1 MSRPSPT
8 TARLSTPRLSPL
20 PTLLPLSMPL
30 PALWSTLPPLSMP
43 LPALWSTPL
52 LLSMPPS
59 TLPPF
64 TAEPVR
70 CRTSPCQSLTRER
83 TGRPPSPRPSEP
95 PSPPSTTHPAL
106 STELTAGGDL
116 PTLDTE
122 LSLVKKLKQPII
134 ADDHDTEDIR
144 RLNRLFD
151 APKQIDTYKIYDE
164 VLSCDIHQVI
174 YLNNLFC
181 GKYTLLLRKK

>member
-1 MSRPSPT
+1 MGSLSLTAEPSTSPTLPTTSRDMLPPSPT

-20 PTLLPLSMPL
+20 PTLLPTPL
-30 PALWSTLPPLSMP
+30 PLPVPL
-43 LPALWSTPL
+43 STPL
-52 LLSMPPS
+52 PLSTPPC

-70 CRTSPCQSLTRER
+70 CRTSPCQSPSRER

-95 PSPPSTTHPAL
+95 PLPPSTTHPAL

-116 PTLDTE
+116 PLLDTE
-122 LSLVKKLKQPII
+122 LMSSVKKIKQSIMRTTI
-134 ADDHDTEDIR
+134 TEDIR
-144 RLNRLFD
+144 RLDRLLTHQ
-151 APKQIDTYKIYDE
+151 AKLTIDKIDDE

-174 YLNNLFC
+174 YF
-181 GKYTLLLRKK
+181 